1 MNEITPDPSASE
13 ASEAGLV
20 APADQVSSDAID
32 AGAAAPATV
41 EPQRHAAMVAAANAI
56 GSVPALDEVTRS
68 RLVRSALSALD
79 SAGPELDQLVAARA
93 RRRSPRWLVPVGSV
107 AATAALVVGVVSLA
121 GNSNDPL
128 APVAESSDPQIAA
141 AETDVALR
149 LTDLG
154 EVSDPAMLR
163 ALVLGDAPEPTTMS
177 AESFED
183 PQVEGQPGGP
193 EESVEAPIPSG
204 ECLESIDPD
213 LELALLGSA
222 TFDGEPAVV
231 ASGASATATV
241 VYVIGADCTI
251 LSSLQVATGADQP

>member
-1 MNEITPDPSASE
+1 MNETTPDPSASE
-13 ASEAGLV
+13 ASEAALV

-32 AGAAAPATV
+32 AGTVTPATV

-68 RLVRSALSALD
+68 RLVRGALSALD
-79 SAGPELDQLVAARA
+79 SAEPEFDQIVAVRA

-121 GNSNDPL
+121 GNSNDPPSSV
-128 APVAESSDPQIAA
+128 AKSSDAQIEAAES
-141 AETDVALR
+141 DVALR

-163 ALVLGDAPEPTTMS
+163 ALVLGEATDVTTMS
-177 AESFED
+177 VESFGD
-183 PQVEGQPGGP
+183 PPVQGPSGGSG
-193 EESVEAPIPSG
+193 ESGPPPIPTD
-204 ECLESIDPD
+204 ECLRSIDPD
-213 LELALLGSA
+213 LALAPLGSA
-222 TFDGEPAVV
+222 TYRGEPAVV
-231 ASGASATATV
+231 ASGATATATT

-251 LSSLQVATGADQP
+251 LSSLQVATGVDQP